1 MSIMKSKEYT
11 NNYKFIDALKANFKR
26 EIHKIFIWAENASIP
41 RTFSVNIQFKKSQS
55 VIFLTPFNH
64 CYLLYTPRFKFH
76 PTTHSS
82 HPEGEKGAPS
92 SSDIANPVFF
102 AFHTS
107 LSSIRDFF
115 STNTFLPHFAFYVF
129 TNFRVKRSPPVL
141 KGYLT
146 LARNGVKLC
155 ELSFFAQFPWIFR
168 NKKSTFI
175 FF

>member
-1 MSIMKSKEYT
+1 MKLLLMLTFFVYGIYFDFLHILSKISQYT
-11 NNYKFIDALKANFKR
+11 YL
-26 EIHKIFIWAENASIP
+26 IWKES
-41 RTFSVNIQFKKSQS
+41 KS
-55 VIFLTPFNH
+55 VIFSIPFNH
-64 CYLLYTPRFKFH
+64 CYLFYTPRFKFH

-102 AFHTS
+102 PFM
-107 LSSIRDFF
+107 LLYPGFGIFL
-115 STNTFLPHFAFYVF
+115 TNTFLPHFAFYVF

-155 ELSFFAQFPWIFR
+155 ELSFFAQFPWIFLR
-168 NKKSTFI
+168 
-175 FF
+175 